1 MMEDTISIQG
11 IVTDVQAGR
20 AKVELK
26 VVNQNGAEV
35 LQKVEA
41 EVDV

>member
-1 MMEDTISIQG
+1 MMEDTISIEG
-11 IVTDVQAGR
+11 AVTDIQAGR
-20 AKVELK
+20 ARVDLK

-41 EVDV
+41 EVEI